1 MRIGGYTLT
10 LRRGDRVIKIPK
22 MTDTA
27 VYSSTY
33 QPVALEFEIYER
45 LGNHEGIAEIF
56 ERSDGAM
63 EMPYYKNGNLEDYF
77 NLNPEPSHQKAS
89 DWIRG
94 LVDTRLHP
102 RESRPLL

>member
-1 MRIGGYTLT
+1 MFLALSLPDPPPPPTRGPKDSTYYGPDGNLIPWKEIMRIGGNTLT

-63 EMPYYKNGNLEDYF
+63 L
-77 NLNPEPSHQKAS
+77 
-89 DWIRG
+89 
-94 LVDTRLHP
+94 
-102 RESRPLL
+102 